1 MTSRPPHE
9 GLPSLLGRRLIVVT
23 GKGGTGKT
31 SVVAALGLAAAR
43 AGKRVLL
50 AETGRDENLP
60 RLLSRDG
67 ALAGY
72 AGRSYG
78 AGLRSMRVD
87 PYEALTEYL
96 RLQLG
101 AAPLVRRVLGNRGF
115 RQLMDAAP
123 GWRELITLGK
133 VWHLEQQPAAGGGP
147 LYDLIVVDA
156 PATGHGLT
164 FLDVPRVVQAAV
176 SAGPLQRHAGAVEAM
191 LTDQSATLLLPV
203 ALPEELPARET
214 AELVRRVRDGL
225 GVPVDRVVVNAVPAP
240 PFPAALP
247 DLDARLSAL
256 PADLT
261 LPGVPEAA
269 ALARC
274 AAHLRSRHELA
285 REYLARIGEWTGLPL
300 VPLPWLPEGVRG
312 EADLAALAGPLLA
325 HRAAP

>member
-1 MTSRPPHE
+1 
-9 GLPSLLGRRLIVVT
+9 
-23 GKGGTGKT
+23 
-31 SVVAALGLAAAR
+31 VVAALGLASAR

-67 ALAGY
+67 APAGY
-72 AGRSYG
+72 SGRSYG

-133 VWHLEQQPAAGGGP
+133 IWHLEQQLAPSGGP

-176 SAGPLQRHAGAVEAM
+176 RAGPLQRNASAVEAM
-191 LTDQSATLLLPV
+191 LTDPEATLLLPV

-214 AELVRRVRDGL
+214 AELVQRVRANL
-225 GVPVDRVVVNAVPAP
+225 GVPVDRIVVNAVPAA
-240 PFPAALP
+240 PFPAAIP
-247 DLDARLSAL
+247 DLAAL
-256 PADLT
+256 PPDLA
-261 LPGVPEAA
+261 LPGIPEPAV
-269 ALARC
+269 LARC

-285 REYLARIGEWTGLPL
+285 QEYLARIGEWTGLPL
-300 VPLPWLPEGVRG
+300 VSLPWLPAGVQG
-312 EADLAALAGPLLA
+312 ESSLAALAGPLLETGG
-325 HRAAP
+325 AP